1 MKLRPYQDEAAD
13 FLFARDRAMIL
24 APVGAGKTAITL
36 TAMTEML
43 ARGFVDRWLVLA
55 PKRVC
60 TNVWPVEG
68 QKWCPEF
75 DIAVAVGTPA
85 QRKAAF
91 DSDADIVV
99 TNYDNITSLDL
110 SNFTGFT
117 GVVFDELT
125 KLKNPSGKRFKH
137 LWGLIDRFNV
147 RWGLTGSFTSN
158 GLEDVF
164 GQCKIIDQKLLGRSK
179 GAFLQQYFHIINRE
193 YNQWSPNTGALEY
206 IMAAI
211 KPATYVLEPGE
222 YKDKLP
228 PLNIV
233 AMPCDMDDYDV
244 YEAMKKEFVV
254 ELDQTISAPTAAV
267 MIQKLQQLAG
277 GFIYGPQGPTWV
289 SEHKFE
295 MLDDILEENQRD
307 NTLIIYNYQEELA
320 ELKRRYP
327 QLATM
332 DDKNV
337 VDKWNKGELE
347 LLALHPKSAGH
358 GLNLQFGG
366 NKMIWLS
373 LPWSLELYEQTIG
386 RIHRSGQTKDVWC
399 YLIMCN
405 NTIDDKILSA
415 LHNKRKIAE
424 LALDELA

>member
-1 MKLRPYQDEAAD
+1 
-13 FLFARDRAMIL
+13 
-24 APVGAGKTAITL
+24 
-36 TAMTEML
+36 
-43 ARGFVDRWLVLA
+43 
-55 PKRVC
+55 
-60 TNVWPVEG
+60 
-68 QKWCPEF
+68 
-75 DIAVAVGTPA
+75 
-85 QRKAAF
+85 
-91 DSDADIVV
+91 
-99 TNYDNITSLDL
+99 
-110 SNFTGFT
+110 
-117 GVVFDELT
+117 
-125 KLKNPSGKRFKH
+125 
-137 LWGLIDRFNV
+137 
-147 RWGLTGSFTSN
+147 
-158 GLEDVF
+158 
-164 GQCKIIDQKLLGRSK
+164 
-179 GAFLQQYFHIINRE
+179 
-193 YNQWSPNTGALEY
+193 
-206 IMAAI
+206 MAAI

-233 AMPCDMDDYDV
+233 EMSCDMDDYDV

-277 GFIYGPQGPTWV
+277 GFIYGPEGATWV
-289 SEHKFE
+289 SEHKFD

-358 GLNLQFGG
+358 GLNLQHGG

-405 NTIDDKILSA
+405 NTIDSRILDA